1 MSIYSTMRVSRYT
14 AIQMVREKLSVE
26 IDNERLGDL
35 LDALYSSETLRNYLV
50 YSEEVEEEES

>member
-1 MSIYSTMRVSRYT
+1 MSIYSTMRVSRHT
-14 AIQMVREKLSVE
+14 AVQMVREKLSVE

-50 YSEEVEEEES
+50 YNEEVEEEES